1 MKIANALNSIVTFT
15 KSSILTICQG
25 SKSISDLTIM
35 HLEPHTEKKLHGL
48 AFILQTHEQY
58 LPERVYP

>member
-35 HLEPHTEKKLHGL
+35 HLEAHTGKQLHGL
-48 AFILQTHEQY
+48 AFILQTHEKY